1 MLPRVEYSVT
11 APTTPEQ
18 LWDAF
23 CDLTRL
29 LHRGLYSDASW
40 TEGTPWQLGSRLRY
54 VVVKPVAAVVSSV
67 VTFVDPPKRVSIIN
81 HGLGVTA
88 DQIVTFAPIPNG
100 MTRVTMTVDFVGQSP
115 VLSPQGVADALTF
128 VTRDALD
135 SMLARWQQKSS
146 PPTQLPKTLSS

>member
-1 MLPRVEYSVT
+1 
-11 APTTPEQ
+11 
-18 LWDAF
+18 
-23 CDLTRL
+23 
-29 LHRGLYSDASW
+29 
-40 TEGTPWQLGSRLRY
+40 
-54 VVVKPVAAVVSSV
+54 V